1 MLLNSGMNSSIHP
14 APDAASN
21 VDDIRMRA
29 PFSAPVSVHPAGRPT
44 GNASVSHVLP
54 RFTASMVRTAGDLI
68 APRGKGAGRLCIL
81 SYHRIL
87 ANPDPLIDG
96 DPDVETFRWQM
107 RLLAECFNVMPL
119 HDAVQAMASERMPP
133 RAVAITFD
141 DGYSSFHDLA
151 LPVLMEYGLP
161 ATVFVTTGHMQAK
174 GSMWNDMILE
184 AVRRMPPTSL
194 DLREIGLG
202 ELPLRTAE
210 QRRRTAQVLTDRCK
224 YMALPERDAF
234 TALLQRHAGVA
245 LQQDLMLDDDM
256 LRTLVKHRIE
266 IGGHTVSHPILA
278 KIDDDAAR
286 AEIVDNKRV
295 LEAII
300 GQPLR
305 LFAYP
310 NGKRRADYTAAHVQM
325 LEEAGYSAAFTTE
338 TGAATRAHPRFELP
352 RARPWDATPGM
363 FAARL
368 LRWLAGLI

>member
-1 MLLNSGMNSSIHP
+1 
-14 APDAASN
+14 
-21 VDDIRMRA
+21 MRA
-29 PFSAPVSVHPAGRPT
+29 PFSAPVSVRPAERPT
-44 GNASVSHVLP
+44 GNPSVSNVLP

-81 SYHRIL
+81 NYHRVL
-87 ANPDPLIDG
+87 AMPDPLIDG

-119 HDAVQAMASERMPP
+119 HEAVETMASGRMPP

-151 LPVLMEYGLP
+151 LPVLMEYELP
-161 ATVFVTTGHMQAK
+161 ATVFVTTGHMQEK

-184 AVRRMPPTSL
+184 AVRRMPPTQL
-194 DLREIGLG
+194 DLREFGLG

-210 QRRRTAQVLTDRCK
+210 QRRKAANAMTERCK
-224 YMALPERDAF
+224 YMPLAEREAF
-234 TALLQRHAGVA
+234 TAVLQRHAGVA

-256 LRTLVKHRIE
+256 LRTLVKNRIE

-278 KIDDDAAR
+278 SIDDDAAR
-286 AEIVDNKRV
+286 REIVDNKRQ

-325 LEEAGYSAAFTTE
+325 LEEAGYSAAFNTE
-338 TGAATRAHPRFELP
+338 PGAATRAYPRFELP

-368 LRWLAGLI
+368 LRWLAGVI